1 LQDRAAA
8 ARWFHRPKVGGS
20 SPSPAT
26 NFLNMKVAVI
36 LLAAASFPPFNRG
49 ENPGDVLIV
58 EQELANDLINANLA
72 EMAPEQP
79 QVEAPKEEKVPA
91 EPKKEEAPTETI
103 TETAP
108 EATKEEVPAEPK
120 PTSKKK

>member
-1 LQDRAAA
+1 
-8 ARWFHRPKVGGS
+8 
-20 SPSPAT
+20 
-26 NFLNMKVAVI
+26 MKVAVI
-36 LLAAASFPPFNRG
+36 LLAAASFPPFNRS

-58 EQELANDLINANLA
+58 EEELANDLINANLA

-79 QVEAPKEEKVPA
+79 QQEEAPKEEKVLA
-91 EPKKEEAPTETI
+91 EPKKEEAPTEPI